1 MNIPTISEE
10 KFWRKIENRK
20 YEDKEIVEWI
30 EDFFMRKRGY
40 VFNFPSPGTPVVL
53 LVSGGLDSTITWGI
67 LMEHYGLKVY
77 PLFLHRGKDRKKR
90 EKEAIIFFTKFF
102 RQRYPDLFVN
112 PVEYTTHLPPPE
124 VERKL
129 TLENLHPKYILNHYR
144 EYFAL
149 GVTPYLFPYY
159 GAMYAHLLHGTRNL
173 PIDTI
178 FSAVAVGDGTVVPS
192 QTFTAQR
199 TTLLDIC
206 FATADYSWQYASFA
220 LEKEIGHWL
229 EKKDLMKLGDDL
241 GMPLEK
247 TWSCYESKVIQCG
260 SCLTCCSRQL
270 EFSKAG
276 VADQTEYITDLEG
289 GMRTNIYLTIKNILV
304 SVEDSTLKVLYVLKK
319 FLRGGE
325 LNEKVY

>member
-149 GVTPYLFPYY
+149 G
-159 GAMYAHLLHGTRNL
+159 LLHTYFL
-173 PIDTI
+173 TTVQCMLI
-178 FSAVAVGDGTVVPS
+178 FFMEP
-192 QTFTAQR
+192 
-199 TTLLDIC
+199 
-206 FATADYSWQYASFA
+206 
-220 LEKEIGHWL
+220 E
-229 EKKDLMKLGDDL
+229 
-241 GMPLEK
+241 
-247 TWSCYESKVIQCG
+247 
-260 SCLTCCSRQL
+260 
-270 EFSKAG
+270 
-276 VADQTEYITDLEG
+276 
-289 GMRTNIYLTIKNILV
+289 IYLLIQ
-304 SVEDSTLKVLYVLKK
+304 Y
-319 FLRGGE
+319 FL
-325 LNEKVY
+325 L